1 MNKTSSLASGGVAV
15 AAIIALKLFAKTAIF
30 ASLFGGAA
38 VAKNMYE
45 SSVMKVKGEVEAFN
59 KKNPSEPIYM
69 YEDKK
74 ELVFNDVITDVSDSD
89 VKNASQDVL
98 SNVKESMKN
107 DDVNFIEKNKDSAS
121 NYFLIKHGWTE
132 THKVKTKNDALI
144 VSYKVNDT
152 DLV

>member
-1 MNKTSSLASGGVAV
+1 
-15 AAIIALKLFAKTAIF
+15 
-30 ASLFGGAA
+30 
-38 VAKNMYE
+38 
-45 SSVMKVKGEVEAFN
+45 
-59 KKNPSEPIYM
+59 M

-121 NYFLIKHGWTE
+121 NYFFNQTWM
-132 THKVKTKNDALI
+132 D
-144 VSYKVNDT
+144 
-152 DLV
+152 